1 MTSSFWDGLA
11 NAFQTTAFAGPMLL
25 AVPVAVVAGLVSFAS
40 PCVIPLLP
48 GYFAFIS
55 GMTGAHTGP
64 RAKTMLLA
72 GVALFVL
79 GFSAVFVLLG
89 VAFGSLGLAL
99 RPWQDVITP
108 VLGIAVVIMGLS
120 FLGWI
125 PSLQR
130 ERRFHVVARGRGL
143 WGAPVLGI
151 AFGLGWAP
159 CIGPTLATV
168 LSLSL
173 DQASAPRG
181 AVLAAA
187 YATGLGIPFL
197 LIALLAHRSTAAVT
211 FLRVHRVAVMRLG
224 GALLVLIG
232 LALVTGMWGRWTQSL
247 QSLIGGFVTVI

>member
-1 MTSSFWDGLA
+1 MTAGFWEDLA
-11 NAFQTTAFAGPMLL
+11 TTFQTTAFSGPMLL

-48 GYFAFIS
+48 GYFAFVS
-55 GMTGAHTGP
+55 GMTGANPGQ
-64 RAKTMLLA
+64 RSRSLLLT

-89 VAFGSLGLAL
+89 VAFGWLGLAL
-99 RPWQDVITP
+99 RPWLDVLTP
-108 VLGIAVVIMGLS
+108 VLGVGVVLMGLS

-130 ERRFHVVARGRGL
+130 ERRFHVAPGKGL
-143 WGAPVLGI
+143 WGAPLLGI

-181 AVLAAA
+181 AALAAA
-187 YATGLGIPFL
+187 YAAGLGIPFL
-197 LIALLAHRSTAAVT
+197 LIALGAHRSTAAVA
-211 FLRVHRVAVMRLG
+211 FLRSHRVAIMRLG
-224 GALLVLIG
+224 GGLLVLIG
-232 LALVTGMWGRWTQSL
+232 LALITGVWANWTQSL